1 MGIEEINCLI
11 GPSRH
16 DRIAYAYGDKSM
28 PRVVIFCVCVS
39 WEGGG
44 GTNLGGDGARARHP
58 TREGLQH
65 NGQRAHR
72 HGSNG
77 EPPGSGIRRRT
88 ARRRGA
94 GKEAYAMRG

>member
-1 MGIEEINCLI
+1 MGIEEINCLV

-16 DRIAYAYGDKSM
+16 EGIAYAYGDKSM
-28 PRVVIFCVCVS
+28 PRVVIVCVCVV
-39 WEGGG
+39 GGW
-44 GTNLGGDGARARHP
+44 GTNLGEGARARHP